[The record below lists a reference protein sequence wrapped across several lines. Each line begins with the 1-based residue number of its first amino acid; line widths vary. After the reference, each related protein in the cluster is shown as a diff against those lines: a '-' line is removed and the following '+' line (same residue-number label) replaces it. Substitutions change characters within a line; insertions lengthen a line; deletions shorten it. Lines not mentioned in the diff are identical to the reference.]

1 MPIQRLVDGIHHF
14 QREVFRPAS
23 EFFGSLAHGQKP
35 EVLFITCADSRINP
49 NMVTQTDPGEL
60 FLVRNV
66 GNLVPRYEAGSS
78 EAAAIE
84 FALRQLPIHDVIVCG
99 HSHCGA
105 MRALMDPPSDFP
117 ALESWLSHAEPTR
130 SLIQTSYADLEGH
143 DRHMA
148 TVKENVLVQ
157 LENLRTHPA
166 AQEKLALGQ
175 LHLHAWVYHIED
187 GHVTAYDPDTGQFRP
202 VGERPD
208 ALRST

>member
-14 QREVFRPAS
+14 QTEVFRPAS
-23 EFFGSLAHGQKP
+23 EFFGSLVHGQRP
-35 EVLFITCADSRINP
+35 EVLFFTCADSRINP
-49 NMVTQTDPGEL
+49 NLVTQTSPGEL

-66 GNLVPRYEAGSS
+66 GNIIPPYQPGSS

-84 FALRQLPIHDVIVCG
+84 FAVQQLPIHDIIVCG

-105 MRALMDPPSDFP
+105 MKALLEPVENHP
-117 ALESWLSHAEPTR
+117 ALEAWLSHAQVTR
-130 SLIQTSYADLEGH
+130 DLIDANYAELEGH
-143 DRHMA
+143 DRHLA

-166 AQEKLALGQ
+166 VQERLAQGT

-187 GHVTAYDPDTGQFRP
+187 GLVAAYDPRSGQFRP
-202 VGERPD
+202 LGNMG
-208 ALRST
+208 

>member
-1 MPIQRLVDGIHHF
+1 MPIQRLVNGIHHF

-23 EFFGSLAHGQKP
+23 EFFESLAHGQKP

-49 NMVTQTDPGEL
+49 NLVTQTDPGEL
-60 FLVRNV
+60 FIVRNV
-66 GNLVPRYEAGSS
+66 GNLVPRYEPGSS

-105 MRALMDPPSDFP
+105 MQALEGLEDGSAP
-117 ALESWLSHAEPTR
+117 ALEAWLSQAQGTR
-130 SLIQTSYADLEGH
+130 ELIAANYAHLEGH
-143 DRHMA
+143 ERHMA
-148 TVKENVLVQ
+148 TVKENVLLQ

-166 AQEKLALGQ
+166 VHEKLEAGT

-187 GHVTAYDPDTGQFRP
+187 GLVAAYDPISGQFRP
-202 VGERPD
+202 VGEAKD
-208 ALRST
+208 